1 MDLKNRLRRYSLVV
15 LGTLVLSFATKLF
28 VIPGN
33 LLGTGGTGI
42 SLAMN
47 HYFGIPVPVFAFI
60 FNMTMLVLAWWLLG
74 KKFAITTVFC
84 SVFYP
89 VLLAVLDEVLGEVH
103 ITDNMMLNAIYAG
116 MGVGLAIGLVV
127 HGGGC
132 TGGTDPIS
140 LIMEKYFRVPV
151 AVTVWIVDIIV
162 LGMQAFYHPLEDL
175 LYGVLLVMAIT
186 ITLDKV
192 LLMGKSK
199 TEVKIIS
206 EFPDKIRDAIMEKVD
221 RGVTMLHGEGGYLHH
236 DTEVVMTVVATKE
249 LVKIERLA
257 REVDPACFV
266 IVNRVTEVWGK
277 GFTAE
282 KKRIAK

>member
-89 VLLAVLDEVLGEVH
+89 VLLGVLDEVLGEVH

-162 LGMQAFYHPLEDL
+162 LGMQAFYHPLDDL
-175 LYGVLLVMAIT
+175 LYSVLLVMAIT